1 MSSREDRKKQA
12 AELAVMQR
20 EQTEQDEMMS
30 AHAHELSAKLVLGSD
45 AEIEEVRVKMIAQF
59 EAALDLRIRMGK
71 FLKKVSEQW

>member
-20 EQTEQDEMMS
+20 EQAATEEML
-30 AHAHELSAKLVLGSD
+30 AACGHELSAKLTVGSD
-45 AEIEEVRVKMIAQF
+45 AEIEEVRVKMVAHF
-59 EAALDLRIRMGK
+59 EAAVDVRIRMGK